1 MPRVLK
7 IRKILENMLFTIVE
21 YLQNIIYNSFA
32 IFSEAHPQETAIN
45 VPSNTRDKEMAKF
58 LIENFD
64 KIDKIDHRNLNVG
77 VPISLAFRFMKEA
90 VLESLARKEMK
101 IQGETQCY
109 IMLPGEIT

>member
-1 MPRVLK
+1 
-7 IRKILENMLFTIVE
+7 MLFTIFE
-21 YLQNIIYNSFA
+21 WIQNIIYNSFA
-32 IFSEAHPQETAIN
+32 IFLEAYAQETSIHG
-45 VPSNTRDKEMAKF
+45 PYNTRDTEMAKF
-58 LIENFD
+58 LIED
-64 KIDKIDHRNLNVG
+64 VDKIDHRNLNVG

>member
-1 MPRVLK
+1 MPRVLW

-64 KIDKIDHRNLNVG
+64 KIDHRNLNVG

-90 VLESLARKEMK
+90 VLEFLARKEMK